1 MLYYFRITLLV
12 AISLFTLTNAAAQNQ
27 DPILVNNDVSSLLSS
42 LKNVA
47 TSKNLEDAPV
57 FKVSD
62 KKTFVLNLNVEK
74 VVQKERI
81 FIGAIGT
88 TKNSSFTLSFDGKVL
103 KGHILEK
110 AANRAYN
117 VFSLPNKKVYLE
129 ETNINTILCVDY
141 LKSTTTTQKSP
152 SSLVAKMAPTTLES
166 RPGATAVVYLDFD
179 GETVSGTSW
188 RNGNTINAEPAGF
201 SDAEIIRTWEIMAE
215 DFSPFKINI
224 TTNRAVYEQAPNNQ
238 KMLCIFT
245 PTDTAAPGS
254 GGVAFINSFSSNANN
269 PCWVYNIRNAKE
281 AGDTGSHEVGHTLG
295 LNHDGKGTTEYYRGH
310 NDWAPIMGFS
320 PGKPIAQWSF
330 GEYSNASNTED
341 DIAIITNSRN
351 NFGFIPDDH
360 GDDIDNATEL
370 IANGAGVVDETEN
383 RGILHN
389 RQDTD
394 VYSFLAQ
401 SGDVSFQISP
411 AENDP
416 NLDISA
422 RILDASGAEV
432 AVSNPNNTLV
442 ASFSTALPAGLYYLE
457 IDGVGNRTVEDG
469 YSDYASI
476 GQYVISGQYTVQSP
490 EIDLRIIAVSPDG
503 DDFICGDVSPVVT
516 VRNSGSNTIN
526 GFDVNYALN
535 GDVPNTF
542 STNTVLAQDEEVTL
556 TLPVLILENAGDT
569 ELNINVIIEND
580 DIPSNNAATTEFFG
594 NKAAV
599 AAQANTFENDSD
611 ALIAFSTDGNDSVWE
626 RGVASGS
633 VLNQTATNNTSYVTN
648 LNGDYPDGRTAYLI
662 TNCYDLSTI
671 DTPVLK
677 FDMAFDLESNFDILY
692 VDYSIDGGT
701 TWNILG
707 TSDSQP
713 AWYNS
718 NRTNASSGNDNDCQ
732 NCPGAQWTGT
742 NAPLANYGY
751 DFTANAT
758 LGETDLTQE
767 SNVLFRFVFQSD
779 NFITNEG
786 VLIDNLIMEGSER
799 DDDDDDNDGIL
810 DVDDNCPLTPN
821 PNQLDSDGDGIG
833 DLCDDDD
840 DNDGIP
846 DVDDNCILTA
856 NADQEDTDGD
866 GIGNVCEDFN
876 DDDGDGV
883 ANDVDNCPSVPNA
896 NQADGDNDGIGDSCD
911 PDLDNDSILNE
922 DDNCPLISNPDQL
935 DSDGDGIGDICD
947 RDNDN
952 DGIDDENDNCP
963 FIANPNQEDTDN
975 DGIGDVCDNANDDED
990 GDGINNDVDNCPL
1003 TANPDQLDSDGD
1015 GTGDVCDNDDDND
1028 TVLDIV
1034 DNCPLTAN
1042 TDQADYDN
1050 DGIGDVCDADL
1061 DNDTVQNTTD
1071 LCNRTPL
1078 GARVDASG
1086 CQVFFIAR
1094 ENYSVASTDERCR
1107 DLNDGTISIA
1117 TSESYTYTAVIT
1129 DGTISQTQDF
1139 TTNALF
1145 EGLETGNYSVC
1156 ITVAEDAN
1164 YQECF
1169 ELAIDE
1175 PEVFEVV
1182 PVINPVENTLSL
1194 EISGGGSYT
1203 IVYGEETITDNV
1215 GFLSFPITDSR
1226 TQLTVTSERDCEAV
1240 FEELILLQTDYLVYP
1255 NPVANGELF
1264 ITSSGVLEPNISLR
1278 LYNMG
1283 GVLLRQ
1289 AFIEDATNDP
1299 LRLDVLG
1306 LASGNYILNIETA
1319 SENKAYKVIIR

>member
-1 MLYYFRITLLV
+1 MLYHFRITILV
-12 AISLFTLTNAAAQNQ
+12 AISLFAFTNTIAQDQ
-27 DPILVNNDVSSLLSS
+27 EPIIVNDDVSSLLSS
-42 LKNVA
+42 LQNA
-47 TSKNLEDAPV
+47 TTSKNLKDAPV
-57 FKVSD
+57 FKLSD
-62 KKTFVLNLNVEK
+62 KKEFLLNLNLEK
-74 VVQKERI
+74 VVNKER
-81 FIGAIGT
+81 FYIGSVGT
-88 TKNSSFTLSFDGKVL
+88 TKNSSFTLSFDGREL
-103 KGHILEK
+103 KGHILER
-110 AANRAYN
+110 ATNRAYKIY
-117 VFSLPNKKVYLE
+117 SLPNKKVYLE

-141 LKSTTTTQKSP
+141 AKSSTTTQKST
-152 SSLVAKMAPTTLES
+152 STLVAQMAPTTLES

-201 SDAEIIRTWEIMAE
+201 SDAEITRTWEIMAE
-215 DFSPFKINI
+215 DFSPFDINI

-254 GGVAFINSFSSNANN
+254 GGVAFINSFSSNAND

-295 LNHDGKGTTEYYRGH
+295 LNHDGKGATEYYRGH

-360 GDDIDNATEL
+360 GDDIENATEL
-370 IANGAGVVDETEN
+370 IANGAGEIDEAQN

-389 RQDTD
+389 RQDRD

-401 SGDVSFQISP
+401 SGDVSFQVSP

-416 NLDISA
+416 NLDIRA

-432 AVSNPNNTLV
+432 AMSDPDNTLV
-442 ASFSTALPAGLYYLE
+442 ASFNTALAAGLYYLE
-457 IDGVGNRTVEDG
+457 IDGTGNRTVEDG

-490 EIDLRIIAVSPDG
+490 EIDLRIVSISPDG
-503 DDFICGDVSPVVT
+503 DDFICGDVTPVVT

-526 GFDVNYALN
+526 GFDINYALN
-535 GDVPNTF
+535 QDTPGTF
-542 STNTVLAQDEEVTL
+542 STDTVLAQDEEVTL
-556 TLPVLILENAGDT
+556 TLPVLLLENAGDT
-569 ELNINVIIEND
+569 ELNIAVIVAND
-580 DIPSNNAATTEFFG
+580 AIPTNNNATTEFFG

-599 AAQANTFENDSD
+599 AAQANTFENEND
-611 ALIAFSTDGNDSVWE
+611 ALIAFSTDSNDPLWE

-633 VLNQTATNNTSYVTN
+633 VLNQTASSNNAYVTN
-648 LNGDYPDGRTAYLI
+648 LNGDYPDGRIAYLI

-671 DTPVLK
+671 DAPVLK
-677 FDMAFDLESNFDILY
+677 FDMAFDLEANFDILY
-692 VDYSIDGGT
+692 VDYSTDGGT

-707 TSDSQP
+707 TSSSQP
-713 AWYNS
+713 SWYNS
-718 NRTNASSGNDNDCQ
+718 NRTNASSGNANDCQ

-742 NAPLANYGY
+742 NVALANYGY
-751 DFTANAT
+751 DFTANAAQ
-758 LGETDLTQE
+758 GEADLTQE
-767 SNVLFRFVFQSD
+767 SNILFRFVFQSD

-833 DLCDDDD
+833 DACDDDD
-840 DNDGIP
+840 DNDGIL
-846 DVDDNCILTA
+846 DVDDNCMLTA

-866 GIGNVCEDFN
+866 GIGNVCEDVN
-876 DDDGDGV
+876 DDDGDGI

-911 PDLDNDSILNE
+911 TDLDNDSIPNE
-922 DDNCPLISNPDQL
+922 DDNCPLTSNPDQL
-935 DSDGDGIGDICD
+935 DADGDGIGDICD

-963 FIANPNQEDTDN
+963 FIANPDQEDADS
-975 DGIGDVCDNANDDED
+975 DGIGDVCDTTNDDED

-1003 TANPDQLDSDGD
+1003 TANPDQLDADGD

-1042 TDQADYDN
+1042 TDQADFDN
-1050 DGIGDVCDADL
+1050 DGIGDVCDSDL
-1061 DNDTVQNTTD
+1061 DNDTVQNTID
-1071 LCNRTPL
+1071 LCNQTPL

-1086 CQVFFIAR
+1086 CLVFFIAR
-1094 ENYSVASTDERCR
+1094 ENYTVAGTNESCR
-1107 DLNDGTISIA
+1107 DQDDGTISI
-1117 TSESYTYTAVIT
+1117 TTNETYNYTAVIS
-1129 DGTISQTQDF
+1129 DGTTSQTQEF
-1139 TTNALF
+1139 TTDVIF
-1145 EGLETGNYSVC
+1145 EGLEQGSYNIC
-1156 ITVAEDAN
+1156 ITVSEDAD

-1169 ELAIDE
+1169 ELTIDE
-1175 PEVFEVV
+1175 PDVFGVV
-1182 PVINPVENTLSL
+1182 TLIDPMENTLSL
-1194 EISGGGSYT
+1194 EISGGGNYTVSY
-1203 IVYGEETITDNV
+1203 GDETITDNA
-1215 GFLSFPITDSR
+1215 GILNLPITNTK

-1240 FEELILLQTDYLVYP
+1240 FQELILSETEYLVYP

-1264 ITSSGVLEPNISLR
+1264 IASSGNLEPNISLR
-1278 LYNMG
+1278 LYSMG

-1289 AFIEDATNDP
+1289 AFIEEASDTP
-1299 LRLDVLG
+1299 LRLDVFG
-1306 LASGNYILNIETA
+1306 LASGNYILNVATA
-1319 SENKAYKVIIR
+1319 SENKAFKVIIK